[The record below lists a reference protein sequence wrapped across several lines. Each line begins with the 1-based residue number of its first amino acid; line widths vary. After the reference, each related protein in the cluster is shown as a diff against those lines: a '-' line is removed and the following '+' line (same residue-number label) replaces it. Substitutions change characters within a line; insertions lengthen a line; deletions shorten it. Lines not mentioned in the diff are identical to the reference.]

1 MNNTD
6 GKSIVFFDG
15 TCVLCHG
22 FFKWLVKKD
31 QNRLFSFATL
41 QSPTG
46 VEMTKHLK
54 VKVNEETIILL
65 HEGTAFTFSSAVLK
79 IFILLGGFNKIL
91 GRLGF
96 IFPKTIR
103 DGVYLIISRYRYK
116 IFGKQACMI
125 PDSKTRDRF
134 ISNL

>member
-1 MNNTD
+1 MNNSV

-22 FFKWLVKKD
+22 FFRWLIKNDRNK
-31 QNRLFSFATL
+31 LFSFATL
-41 QSPTG
+41 QSPPG
-46 VEMTKHLK
+46 VEMIKHLK

-65 HEGTAFTFSSAVLK
+65 HQGTAFTFSSAVLK
-79 IFILLGGFNKIL
+79 IFILLGGFNKIV

-96 IFPKTIR
+96 IFPKILR
-103 DGVYLIISRYRYK
+103 DGVYLFISRYRYK

-125 PDSKTRDRF
+125 PDSETRDRF
-134 ISNL
+134 ISHL